1 MITIYD
7 SADMQRVL
15 SGPIDPDLKTILLGR
30 LELLAEFLGE
40 FDLSFLANF
49 IVVEPGDSIEAI
61 ERELTIS
68 PVINRVDGAR
78 FPEKSFVPNSE
89 FCIARKGYFDMTFAL
104 SDAGPNL
111 CLLVPDRDDI
121 EPMLL
126 ELCRTYA
133 TP

>member
-7 SADMQRVL
+7 SAAMAHVL
-15 SGPIDPDLKTILLGR
+15 AGPIDADLKTILQDR
-30 LELLAEFLGE
+30 MELLAEFLGE
-40 FDLSFLANF
+40 WDLGDLAHF
-49 IVVEPGDSIEAI
+49 VIVEPGDNIEAI

-68 PVINRVDGAR
+68 PFVNRVDGAR
-78 FPEKSFVPNSE
+78 FPERGFVPNSE
-89 FCIARKGYFDMTFAL
+89 FCIARAGYYDMTFAL

-121 EPMLL
+121 EPRLL

-133 TP
+133 TH